1 LHFSHSRFR
10 FFLYFSIV
18 IFIELI
24 KDEGE
29 ISMKSIIVT
38 GAGSGLGKELSLLFS
53 QQGYH
58 VLLTGRSVDKLSAV
72 KTEIEQAGGAADYV
86 VLDVQKESDILKRM
100 EEISKSYKIFGLVNN
115 AGAGHFGPFVK
126 LTQQEISEMLHTNVL
141 GTILMT
147 KAVFPLFQEQ
157 GEGLLINII
166 STAGLRGKVNEAVY
180 AASKFAV
187 RGFTESLQKEYENSP
202 INIKAVYMGGMD
214 TPFWEGSNHIADS
227 SRFRSAKE
235 VAKMIIEQIDQDEI
249 IIESKKS

>member
-1 LHFSHSRFR
+1 L
-10 FFLYFSIV
+10 V
-18 IFIELI
+18 
-24 KDEGE
+24 
-29 ISMKSIIVT
+29 
-38 GAGSGLGKELSLLFS
+38 
-53 QQGYH
+53 
-58 VLLTGRSVDKLSAV
+58 GRSADKLSAV

-86 VLDVQKESDILKRM
+86 VLNVQKDSDILISI
-100 EEISKSYKIFGLVNN
+100 EEISKSHRIFGLVNN
-115 AGAGHFGPFVK
+115 AGVGHFGPFVK
-126 LTQQEISEMLHTNVL
+126 ITHQEICEILQTNVL

-147 KAVFPLFQEQ
+147 QAVLPLLK
-157 GEGLLINII
+157 GEGLLMNII

-235 VAKMIIEQIDQDEI
+235 VAKLIIEQIDQDEI